1 VAEKPKGFSAQ
12 QLIDGILAGK
22 VPHQVRLF
30 AAQGLLPVS
39 REELIRLQLILST
52 DPDPELAKTAG
63 QSLLEFDSSVFISWL
78 RDGEVNPLEID
89 LLIRVIENDDVW
101 IAAAQHP
108 AIADETLRIL
118 ARHGSAT
125 VQDVIMTNQ
134 ARLLDSLEILEDL
147 KRNPSITSIILRKVR
162 EFEEEFIEKA
172 EKLAKAEAAEAAKS
186 EVEEQET
193 PSIEDSLSSLK
204 ALGGHIP
211 QEENLKIVPLADPAV
226 EAEVKKS
233 GKSAFGKIISMSIK
247 EKVLLAMRGTRE
259 ERGILINSRN
269 RLVLRAVLASPK
281 LTDLEIERFAASR
294 SVSDEALRV
303 IAANRKWLRQYPVV
317 LALVQNPKTPIQKAI
332 RLLASIHDRDVEK
345 IAKDRNAN
353 PVIRRQAKNRMDSK
367 RR

>member
-1 VAEKPKGFSAQ
+1 VAEKSKGFSAQ

-63 QSLLEFDSSVFISWL
+63 ESLLEFDPSVFISWL
-78 RDGEVNPLEID
+78 RDGEVTPLEID
-89 LLIRVIENDDVW
+89 LLIRVIESDDVW
-101 IAAAQHP
+101 MAAAQH
-108 AIADETLRIL
+108 AATADETLRIL

-134 ARLLDSLEILEDL
+134 ARLLNSLEILEDL
-147 KRNPSITSIILRKVR
+147 KSNPAISSVILRKVR

-172 EKLAKAEAAEAAKS
+172 EKLARVEAAEKA
-186 EVEEQET
+186 EVEEQVT
-193 PSIEDSLSSLK
+193 RSIEDSLSSLK

-211 QEENLKIVPLADPAV
+211 KEENLKIAASSDPAV

-233 GKSAFGKIISMSIK
+233 GKSAFGKIITMSIK

-303 IAANRKWLRQYPVV
+303 IAANQKWLRQYPVV

-332 RLLASIHDRDVEK
+332 RLLARIHDRDVAK
-345 IAKDRNAN
+345 IAKDRNSN
-353 PVIRRQAKNRMDSK
+353 PVIRRQAKNRVDSK